1 VRRAAPAA
9 CWLALLTSLQA
20 TPPGAAPTAPASRC
34 PENRSD
40 ETIAYYTQR
49 VAEHP
54 GLYPAHTGLAAA
66 WLDKARESADP
77 DALSRA
83 RAALKRSLA
92 LQPSY
97 EAMALMASAALFAH
111 RFDEARQWSDRAA
124 AASPADGIDTRL
136 LPGRVEAL
144 LALGADGDVP
154 ALFAAAGERLAAD
167 CHVLIARAQWLRAEE
182 KHDDAVAVL
191 QRAAGACQGGS
202 EAPAL
207 TAWAEVAIAGILIDT
222 GRADLARPHLEAAR
236 AVDPCR
242 RDLRLHQAELLEAE
256 GNDADALQLYET
268 LFEQGEDPFVRHRAY
283 LVARRLGLQECAGRH
298 LAGAESGYQRAIDQE
313 EIYTLEALAR
323 LYLDAAI
330 HPERARALAEK
341 NLRFKRDRGARRILA
356 EALARS
362 PDIPPAD

>member
-1 VRRAAPAA
+1 MAA
-9 CWLALLTSLQA
+9 CWLTLLTLLQA
-20 TPPGAAPTAPASRC
+20 TLPSPAWTAPASGC
-34 PENRSD
+34 TENRSD
-40 ETIAYYTQR
+40 ETIAYYARR

-66 WLDKARESADP
+66 YLEQARETADP
-77 DALSRA
+77 DSLSRA
-83 RAALKRSLA
+83 RAALERSLA

-97 EAMALMASAALFAH
+97 EAMALLASVALFAH
-111 RFDEARQWSDRAA
+111 RFEEALQWSERAA

-136 LPGRVEAL
+136 LPGKVEAL
-144 LALGADGDVP
+144 LALGADGEVP

-167 CHVLIARAQWLRAEE
+167 CHLLIARAQWLRAED

-191 QRAAGACQGGS
+191 ERAAGACQGGS
-202 EAPAL
+202 AAPAL
-207 TAWAEVAIAGILIDT
+207 TSWAEVAIAGILIDT
-222 GRADLARPHLEAAR
+222 GRPELARPHLEAAR

-256 GNDADALQLYET
+256 GKDPEALQLYET
-268 LFEQGEDPFVRHRAY
+268 LLEQGEDPFVRHRAF
-283 LVARRLGLQECAGRH
+283 LIARRLGRQERAGRH
-298 LAGAESGYQRAIDQE
+298 LALAESGYQRAIDRG

-330 HPERARALAEK
+330 HPERARALAEE

-356 EALARS
+356 EALARQ
-362 PDIPPAD
+362 PEIPPAD